1 MGIKY
6 GTKTKFIKKD
16 IMKEKSNDIK
26 TLQVAL
32 YNCEKYWAEA
42 NETKYSITRK
52 QSQKSRSRFFAI
64 KKLKK
69 AI

>member
-6 GTKTKFIKKD
+6 GNKTKFIKKD

-32 YNCEKYWAEA
+32 YNC
-42 NETKYSITRK
+42 
-52 QSQKSRSRFFAI
+52 
-64 KKLKK
+64 
-69 AI
+69 